1 MSQSGTA
8 YYLPISNPDLILE
21 GCETLLRTLV
31 QRIIEKYI
39 NGGRTDYTNE
49 SNVIRVKVTQ
59 IVIDFLD

>member
-1 MSQSGTA
+1 MSQGKPE

-21 GCETLLRTLV
+21 GCEALIKSLV

-39 NGGRTDYTNE
+39 NGGRVNYTDE